1 MFTWSGSFWWRF
13 LHQSAAQLVEI
24 ISEGSISF
32 YSSAFE
38 RTCFQSYMKKI
49 NICHIQINDYETD
62 LYFHQNFQSNTTVCF
77 IIQVFWKSCKLE
89 IVLAV
94 LQIKTKTISCS
105 QALQNAWVIKKTVV
119 LLWKIWRKYGHV
131 SYLFSSKKHD
141 RKISWNCWC
150 IKIRMLF
157 HNLIQPMFDGVAWC
171 WPRDKSEKMT
181 CLECLRN

>member
-49 NICHIQINDYETD
+49 NICHIQINDRYETD

-77 IIQVFWKSCKLE
+77 FIQVFWKLE
-89 IVLAV
+89 IVLAGQ
-94 LQIKTKTISCS
+94 QIKTKTISRS
-105 QALQNAWVIKKTVV
+105 QALQNPWVTNKLSYCFGNFEENMDMSRIYLAVKT
-119 LLWKIWRKYGHV
+119 W
-131 SYLFSSKKHD
+131 
-141 RKISWNCWC
+141 
-150 IKIRMLF
+150 
-157 HNLIQPMFDGVAWC
+157 
-171 WPRDKSEKMT
+171 
-181 CLECLRN
+181 